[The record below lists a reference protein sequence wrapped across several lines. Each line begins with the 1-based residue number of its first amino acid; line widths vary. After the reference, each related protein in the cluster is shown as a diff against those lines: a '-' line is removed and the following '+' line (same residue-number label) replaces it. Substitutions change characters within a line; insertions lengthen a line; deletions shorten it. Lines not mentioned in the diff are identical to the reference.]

1 MAYEVLARKWRPQQ
15 FDELV
20 GQQHIARTLKNAIE
34 RDRVAHAYLMVGPRG
49 IGKTSTARI
58 LAKALNCAEGPT
70 PTPCDK
76 CDSCNEIMS
85 GRSLDVIEIDGAS
98 NNGVDQVREL
108 RENAKYTPSRGPFK
122 IYIIDEVH
130 MLTPS
135 AFNALLKTL
144 EEPPSHVKFVFA
156 TTEPQKVPATI
167 TSRCQRFDL
176 RRISTPDII
185 GHLEKISAAE
195 GINIGK
201 EGLLAV
207 ARGAEGAL
215 RDAESALDQLTSFCG
230 NDIAEEDVLSVFGLV
245 SHKDL
250 EALTSSILDGDIGQV
265 IAAVD
270 RMDKAGRDVKRLVYE
285 LLDHYKNL
293 FIFMHTEKAMDLL
306 DVAEP
311 QVEVFKTQKEK
322 VAPARVMRIVDNLV
336 ELESRIR
343 YALSPRT
350 LLETSLIKSTRDA
363 TAVSL
368 DEILEKLNSVSGNS
382 EGTVKGGESPVS
394 ATRDEPTLGLGNQ
407 KKKSR

>member
-382 EGTVKGGESPVS
+382 EGTVKGGESSVS